1 MAKKEFKLRGKTL
14 DELKKL
20 SYQEFAQ
27 YVTARKRRTILRGFT
42 DAQKRFIVKFEK
54 RGNNVE
60 THCRDMVI
68 LPIMVGK
75 TIKVHS
81 GKAFVPLLIQEEMLG
96 HVLGEF
102 ISTRSRVAHNAPGIG
117 ATKSSASVSVK

>member
-20 SYQEFAQ
+20 SYKEFAQ
-27 YVTARKRRTILRGFT
+27 YITARKRRSLLRGFT
-42 DAQKRFIVKFEK
+42 DAQKRFIAKFEK
-54 RGNNVE
+54 KGNNVE
-60 THCRDMVI
+60 THCRDMII

-81 GKAFVPLLIQEEMLG
+81 GKTFVPLLIQEEMLG
-96 HVLGEF
+96 MCLGEM
-102 ISTRSRVAHNAPGIG
+102 INTRSRVAHNAPGIG

>member
-1 MAKKEFKLRGKTL
+1 MAKKEFRLRGKTL
-14 DELKKL
+14 DELKTL
-20 SYQEFAQ
+20 SYKEFAQ
-27 YVTARKRRTILRGFT
+27 YVTARKRRSILRGFT

-54 RGNNVE
+54 KGNNVE

-81 GKAFVPLLIQEEMLG
+81 GKTFVPLLIQEEMLG
-96 HVLGEF
+96 HCLGEF
-102 ISTRSRVAHNAPGIG
+102 ITTRSRVAHNAPGIG
-117 ATKSSASVSVK
+117 ATKSSSSVSVK